1 MRTVTDVMKNNDILD
16 EILDENPDMVP
27 DEDQDDYYD
36 DSNDDSADES
46 YNENSD
52 EDSGDD
58 GVPSA
63 PGRGLK
69 RLLRIDP
76 LLFLTVALLNVMG
89 LTALK
94 SICDVA
100 GSDSILVKQAAG
112 SAAGLLI
119 MTAFSMVDCS
129 RVTRYYR
136 ILYLIVIASL
146 AAVLVFGTSG
156 GGARRWISLGG
167 LTFQPSELA
176 KILLILFYAEF
187 IIEYVGKHSRIPVYL
202 LSTLLILP
210 PFFMILKEPDLSTG
224 IVVFLVFCVILIV
237 AGLSR
242 KIIAGITAAAIP
254 SFLIMIFLIVSG
266 SLSFLGEYQRN
277 RILAWIHPEEYA
289 NSTAYQTMNS
299 ITAIGSGQLL
309 GKGLGASGSGTLL
322 GTGFISESQ
331 TDFIFAVIG
340 EQFGFA
346 GCCTMIILITA
357 VTVRCYQIAS
367 LSTDPRD
374 RIIAS
379 GMAAWI
385 GIQSYLNIG
394 VTTGLLPN
402 TGIPLPFVSYG
413 LTSLICLYAGLGF
426 VQNINV
432 RNQEEKI
439 LNKRS

>member
-1 MRTVTDVMKNNDILD
+1 MKNN
-16 EILDENPDMVP
+16 EIPNENYVENYDENDRENYVENDRENYDGKYVENDGESPEGDP
-27 DEDQDDYYD
+27 EADGSDDE
-36 DSNDDSADES
+36 
-46 YNENSD
+46 
-52 EDSGDD
+52 G
-58 GVPSA
+58 A
-63 PGRGLK
+63 PKALSRGIT

-76 LLFLTVALLNVMG
+76 LLFIAVILLNIMG

-100 GSDSILVKQAAG
+100 GSDSILTRQAAG
-112 SAAGLLI
+112 SAAGVLI
-119 MTAFSMVDCS
+119 MAALSMVDCE
-129 RVTRYYR
+129 RVTKYYR

-167 LTFQPSELA
+167 ITFQPSELA

-187 IIEYVGKHSRIPVYL
+187 IIDYAGKHSRIPVYL

-242 KIIAGITAAAIP
+242 KVIAGITAAAIP

-340 EQFGFA
+340 EQFGFV
-346 GCCTMIILITA
+346 GCCAMIILITA

-367 LSTDPRD
+367 MSTDPRD

-426 VQNINV
+426 VQNIYV
-432 RNQEEKI
+432 RNREVKY
-439 LNKRS
+439 